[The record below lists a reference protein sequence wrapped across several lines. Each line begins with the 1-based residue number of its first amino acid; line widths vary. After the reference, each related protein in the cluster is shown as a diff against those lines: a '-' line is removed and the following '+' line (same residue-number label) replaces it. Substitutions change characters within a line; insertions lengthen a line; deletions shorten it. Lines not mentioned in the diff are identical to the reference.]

1 MPIKAVL
8 GNSSISVNDF
18 LGLQVGDIIR
28 LDTKVDED
36 LSVYVGNIK
45 KFTALPGET
54 GDDYA
59 VRITSVIREEQ

>member
-36 LSVYVGNIK
+36 LSVYVGNN
-45 KFTALPGET
+45 
-54 GDDYA
+54 
-59 VRITSVIREEQ
+59 